1 MKTLNQYIEEKLVLN
16 SNSKIRKQQEYNYHP
31 KTKDELKKLVEQ
43 LVEERGIEANLNDI
57 DTSEINNMSY
67 IFYYVKD
74 FKGDISEWNVSNV
87 TDMTRM
93 FYECKNFNCD
103 LSSWDVSKVLYMEG
117 MFENCKNFEGKGL
130 KYWKTNCLIDT
141 KRMFKECI
149 KFNEDISGWDMSD
162 VHTIIEMFYNC
173 ENFDKDISGWNLES
187 VEEFQ
192 GVFFKCLKL
201 TQNHKP
207 KIFYTKN
214 FK

>member
-1 MKTLNQYIEEKLVLN
+1 MKSLTQHITEKLVLN
-16 SNSKIRKQQEYNYHP
+16 SNSKIRKQEHNYHP
-31 KTKDELKKLVEQ
+31 KTKEELKKLVEQ
-43 LVEERGIEANLNDI
+43 LVEERGNEADLNDI

-67 IFYYVKD
+67 LFYYVKD
-74 FKGDISEWNVSNV
+74 FVGDISEWNVSNV

-93 FYECKNFNCD
+93 FYQCKHFNCD
-103 LSSWDVSKVLYMEG
+103 LSGWDVSKVLYMES
-117 MFENCKNFEGKGL
+117 MFENCENFEGKGL

-162 VHTIIEMFYNC
+162 VHTVIEMFYNC
-173 ENFDKDISGWNLES
+173 ENFNKDISGWNIES

-192 GVFFKCLKL
+192 GIFFKCLKL
-201 TQNHKP
+201 SPNHKP
-207 KIFYTKN
+207 K

>member
-1 MKTLNQYIEEKLVLN
+1 
-16 SNSKIRKQQEYNYHP
+16 
-31 KTKDELKKLVEQ
+31 
-43 LVEERGIEANLNDI
+43 
-57 DTSEINNMSY
+57 
-67 IFYYVKD
+67 
-74 FKGDISEWNVSNV
+74 
-87 TDMTRM
+87 
-93 FYECKNFNCD
+93 
-103 LSSWDVSKVLYMEG
+103 

-149 KFNEDISGWDMSD
+149 TFNEDISGWDMAD

>member
-1 MKTLNQYIEEKLVLN
+1 MKSLTQHINEKLVLN
-16 SNSKIRKQQEYNYHP
+16 SNAKIRKQEYNYRP
-31 KTKDELKKLVEQ
+31 KTREELKELVKKLI
-43 LVEERGIEANLNDI
+43 EERGNEADLNDI
-57 DTSEINNMSY
+57 DTARITNMSDL
-67 IFYYVKD
+67 FV
-74 FKGDISEWNVSNV
+74 FSEFNGDISQWDVSSV

-103 LSSWDVSKVLYMEG
+103 LSGWDVSKVLYMEG

-130 KYWKTNCLIDT
+130 KYWKTKCLIDT

-149 KFNEDISGWDMSD
+149 TFNEDISGWDMSD

-187 VEEFQ
+187 VQEIQ

-207 KIFYTKN
+207 KF
-214 FK
+214 FKK